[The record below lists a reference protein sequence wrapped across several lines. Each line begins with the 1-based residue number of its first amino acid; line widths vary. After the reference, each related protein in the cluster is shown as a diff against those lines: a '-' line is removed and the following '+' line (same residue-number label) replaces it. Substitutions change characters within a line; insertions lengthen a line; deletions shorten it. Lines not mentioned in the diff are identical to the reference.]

1 MKDLKE
7 SDYTEESWKA
17 LQDLIAKA
25 DSAAKAEEYEAAK
38 QNLKL
43 DVLVPAPFEKT
54 ELDKVLRQLIGK
66 LEKDYTV
73 DSWKELIDAID
84 VADSSVLKSEYDEVK
99 DKLTI
104 NNLILEE
111 DKGFFGELIDR
122 MLEDTLILGLV
133 ISIGILTLILIISIG
148 VFIHNNRKDNFGR
161 EMPRRMK

>member
-7 SDYTEESWKA
+7 SDYTEESWKS